1 VNKVMNTIKVIVNMK
16 TLMIM
21 MMALVL
27 SSPVWADITV
37 DEFLARIEVQA
48 TQTKNNLI
56 KQGSETDE
64 ATFVGIY
71 SAVQWIVVIH
81 ERFEEES
88 PSCNNLYDIGTGSVA
103 NRGATKDMYQHAMR
117 YLPATKQM
125 MIDYLCWTPS
135 DFASVDKGMRDIT
148 TQALCTSI

>member
-1 VNKVMNTIKVIVNMK
+1 MK

-48 TQTKNNLI
+48 TQTKNNLMR
-56 KQGSETDE
+56 QGAATDE
-64 ATFVGIY
+64 ATYVGIY
-71 SAVQWIVVIH
+71 SAVQWVIVIH
-81 ERFEEES
+81 ERFEKES

-103 NRGATKDMYQHAMR
+103 NRDAAKDMYQHAIR
-117 YLPATKQM
+117 YLPASRQIM
-125 MIDYLCWTPS
+125 MDFLYWTPN
-135 DFASVDKGMRDIT
+135 DFASVDKRMRDIT
-148 TQALCTSI
+148 TQALCTSGI